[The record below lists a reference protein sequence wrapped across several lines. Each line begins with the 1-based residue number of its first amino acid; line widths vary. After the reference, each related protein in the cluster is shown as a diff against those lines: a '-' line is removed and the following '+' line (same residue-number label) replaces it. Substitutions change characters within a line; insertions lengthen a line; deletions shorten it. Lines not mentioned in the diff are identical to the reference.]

1 MAVYQAKATW
11 LTGTVSNLW
20 LLSVNITAASFV

>member
-11 LTGTVSNLW
+11 LTGTASNLW